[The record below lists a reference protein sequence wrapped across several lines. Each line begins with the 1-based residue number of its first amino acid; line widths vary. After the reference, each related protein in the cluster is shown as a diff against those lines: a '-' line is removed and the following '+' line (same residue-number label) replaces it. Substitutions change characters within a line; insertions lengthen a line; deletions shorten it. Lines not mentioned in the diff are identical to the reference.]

1 MYGIEAAR
9 NAIIKELCAILG
21 AYGLDVSYRHMS
33 LVADSMTFFGDIRP
47 MTRKSMKKSTSPF
60 LRITYEMAQR
70 RMVESC
76 LNKDIDNLTSAS
88 SAIVMGQVG
97 KFGTGT
103 FEIKQDLEEMMKL
116 QRNKRREQMIA
127 EQEAIKKDSYY
138 SDESD
143 SDDEDD

>member
-33 LVADSMTFFGDIRP
+33 LVADSMTFFGELRP
-47 MTRKSMKKSTSPF
+47 MTRKSMQKSTSPF

-70 RMVESC
+70 RMIESC

-88 SAIVMGQVG
+88 SAIVMGLVG

-103 FEIKQDLEEMMKL
+103 FEIKQDLEALMKM
-116 QRNKRREQMIA
+116 QRNRPKSEEVA
-127 EQEAIKKDSYY
+127 VKGDSYY

-143 SDDEDD
+143 DSDDDES